1 MKRHRTN
8 LEPVLG
14 QLHATHDELAAKLL
28 APGPVVASDLSPT
41 VQRIAQLQQQLIQE
55 WAEAA
60 LEARAVLTLDQLA
73 KAAQIKQ
80 QLDTLRAQTE
90 KLLGAPRRAARWIE
104 PGAPPGAC
112 SGLDT
117 PRALDDDRDR
127 APKRLPSAACP
138 LDAYAPAR
146 RAVPRPHRVVGERPR
161 RARRRRGHRPIL
173 TRLWAA
179 TSISRVTSRTS
190 VT

>member
-1 MKRHRTN
+1 MKTTGKMLVIGMTTVALCTASVSGRGFAGPGGPGGMGGGRGLLFPALLRALNLTPEQKGQVEQIMKRHRTN

-60 LEARAVLTLDQLA
+60 LEARAVLTSDQLA

-90 KLLGAPRRAARWIE
+90 KLLGAP
-104 PGAPPGAC
+104 PPG
-112 SGLDT
+112 G
-117 PRALDDDRDR
+117 PMN
-127 APKRLPSAACP
+127 
-138 LDAYAPAR
+138 
-146 RAVPRPHRVVGERPR
+146 
-161 RARRRRGHRPIL
+161 
-173 TRLWAA
+173 
-179 TSISRVTSRTS
+179 
-190 VT
+190 